1 MTAWTAIA
9 ATAGAAV
16 AETTRAA
23 LAGDDASAASAT
35 DRPRV
40 EAPSGDAPSRVAEE
54 HRHDDACGDGCD
66 VLGSGH
72 TVGGQAVIDGVM
84 MRGKRSWGLAVR
96 QPSGE
101 IARHSFTLT
110 PVAERYPLL
119 KLPVLRGIVTLVESL
134 VLGMKALGLSANL
147 SLEGEGEAAGAAE
160 DGEGGDVRGITDAGD
175 GESGAGGAT
184 DDGAAVGLG
193 WREMAVTFV
202 IALGLAVVLFVVI
215 PLAVVKYFEHVFSNP
230 FVFNL
235 VEGLIRIAIFLAY
248 VALISLIPDLRRVFE
263 YHGAEHKVIHAYE
276 AGEDLVPANAGRFTA
291 LHPRCGT
298 AFLLVVMVMAILVFS
313 VVGKPSLLLLVISRL
328 VGIPIVAGLSY
339 EVIRFAGRHKDGVVS
354 RVVMWPGLQLQRL
367 TTREPTAEQVEVAI
381 VALVE
386 VLRVDAGGEPDPRG
400 LVAAGAR

>member
-1 MTAWTAIA
+1 MIVTAVTTSVAASRTAA
-9 ATAGAAV
+9 LRAAV
-16 AETTRAA
+16 RDSGRVLVAAAAETTRAA
-23 LAGDDASAASAT
+23 LAGDGPSHVA
-35 DRPRV
+35 P
-40 EAPSGDAPSRVAEE
+40 EAGGVDHPDAPCA
-54 HRHDDACGDGCD
+54 DGCD

-72 TVGGQAVIDGVM
+72 TVGGQAVIEGVM
-84 MRGKRSWGLAVR
+84 MRGRRSWGLAVR
-96 QPSGE
+96 QPSGV
-101 IARHSFTLT
+101 IAHHSFALT
-110 PVAERYPLL
+110 SVAERHPVL
-119 KLPVLRGIVTLVESL
+119 KLPILRGIVTLVESL
-134 VLGMKALGLSANL
+134 VLGMRALGLSANL
-147 SLEGEGEAAGAAE
+147 SLEGDEEAAGT
-160 DGEGGDVRGITDAGD
+160 DGVASDAPA
-175 GESGAGGAT
+175 SGPGST
-184 DDGAAVGLG
+184 DGAAAAGLG
-193 WREMAVTFV
+193 WKEMAVTFV

-248 VALISLIPDLRRVFE
+248 VGLISLIPDLRRVFE

-276 AGEDLVPANAGRFTA
+276 AGYELDTENAGRFTT

-313 VVGKPSLLLLVISRL
+313 VVGKPSLVLLVLSRL

-339 EVIRFAGRHKDGVVS
+339 EVIRFAGRHKDGVIS
-354 RVVMWPGLQLQRL
+354 RVVLWPGLKLQRL
-367 TTREPTAEQVEVAI
+367 TTREPSVEQVEVAI